1 MPLFRWKGKEIAEA
15 SFFFSDKKKTSY
27 SGWLLR
33 QPVFLVDKRHR
44 EQTRAWVWS
53 RCFVRSTISLSIF
66 RVKPQIAD
74 QFWCR
79 CVFPIVPWS
88 CNAFVELSQLTPC
101 ATVARPWS
109 QDQDRLRSCLF
120 RGALVLC
127 ICSSSAIGW
136 HKTVLSNRLQFLWSS
151 RRKTPTLLR
160 FARQVFFLTMLWN
173 CRFPSNIDATRR
185 SATAG

>member
-53 RCFVRSTISLSIF
+53 RCFVRPTISLSIF
-66 RVKPQIAD
+66 RVKPQIAA

-88 CNAFVELSQLTPC
+88 CNAFVELSHLTPC
-101 ATVARPWS
+101 ATVATPWS
-109 QDQDRLRSCLF
+109 PDQDRLRATCFGGL
-120 RGALVLC
+120 L
-127 ICSSSAIGW
+127 SASAVQQLGYSVEFAYVFFDRAEE
-136 HKTVLSNRLQFLWSS
+136 KDA
-151 RRKTPTLLR
+151 TLLPSQDNR
-160 FARQVFFLTMLWN
+160 GFFSSLLWN
-173 CRFPSNIDATRR
+173 CRFRVKHWRHAPSA
-185 SATAG
+185 AAG